1 MGAGLD
7 IRSLDA
13 PFGAAVHGL
22 DLNRTPDA
30 PDVIDTLVDALH
42 EHRMLVIKR
51 QSLAIENY
59 VTFGRQIG
67 EPIIHVVKAI
77 RMEACP
83 EVAVVG
89 NVGDR
94 QKSDPLRLA
103 ASFWHT
109 DQAYEDE
116 PASATML
123 YCVEAPEEGGQTMLT
138 DTIAA
143 YDALDEHMKA
153 RLEGLVVRHS
163 YGAASGRDGEYD
175 ARGSLTEKQRNHV
188 VPVYHPLVLRHPAT
202 GRRSLYAVAGTPE
215 GIEGMA
221 DDDSQALLRELK
233 QHVLKPDF
241 RYDHTY
247 EVGDLAIWDTFAT
260 MHSAVPI
267 AHASA
272 DPRNTRLLWRISCRG
287 APAPYRPDAAHAGA
301 VPRKGDW
308 NLDAAHPG
316 G

>member
-1 MGAGLD
+1 MHPSGL
-7 IRSLDA
+7 
-13 PFGAAVHGL
+13 PCMGL
-22 DLNRTPDA
+22 DLNATPDA
-30 PDVIDTLVDALH
+30 PDVIDALVDALH
-42 EHRMLVIKR
+42 ENRMLVIKR
-51 QSLAIENY
+51 QHLDVENY
-59 VTFGRQIG
+59 VAFGRQMG

-77 RMEACP
+77 RMDNCP

-89 NVGDR
+89 NVGER
-94 QKSDPLRLA
+94 SKSDPLRLA

-123 YCVEAPEEGGQTMLT
+123 YCLAAPKEGGQTMLT

-143 YDALDEHMKA
+143 YDALDDTMKA
-153 RLEGLVVRHS
+153 RLEGHVVRHS

-175 ARGSLTEKQRNHV
+175 ARGSLTEDQRNNV
-188 VPVYHPLVLRHPAT
+188 VSVYHPLVLKHPAT

-221 DDDSQALLRELK
+221 DDEGQALLRELK
-233 QHVLKPDF
+233 QHVLKPAF

-272 DPRNTRLLWRISCRG
+272 DPANTRLLWRISCRG
-287 APAPYRPDAAHAGA
+287 APAPYRPDKGHPGAAA
-301 VPRKGDW
+301 RKGTWDHG
-308 NLDAAHPG
+308 AAHPVG
-316 G
+316 